1 MTPKAKIN
9 LISISIS
16 LIITVALTSILII
29 VIGKSPVEVF
39 GKLFLES
46 FSSGYGIGQVLFKAT
61 PLIIT
66 ACGLAF
72 CFHASIFNIGA
83 EGQIN
88 AGSFVM
94 ALVAIKLAFLP
105 VFLSLPLS
113 ILAGFLTGGIVGYI
127 PAIIKIKKGVSE
139 VITTI
144 MLNFII
150 MALVNYFLLNF
161 MAVKSTMRTE
171 KISDDMMF
179 LKFANWFEFFHGSS
193 LNIVFVFALI
203 IAALSYF
210 IIYKTKFGYDI
221 RAVGFNKVA
230 SEYIGLEPSNLII
243 KVFFLGAGIA
253 ALAGMNFIFGYKGYY
268 EYNFTNNLG
277 FTAIAVTLLAKN
289 NPVGIVFSAILF
301 GVLDYGGLA
310 INELIP
316 KEIMFVVQGLVILS
330 ILSVNS
336 IVERKL
342 KGRFGS

>member
-1 MTPKAKIN
+1 MNSKAKIN

-16 LIITVALTSILII
+16 LLLTFVITSLLIL

-39 GKLFLES
+39 GKLFTES
-46 FSSGYGIGQVLFKAT
+46 FSSGYGLGQVLFKAT

-88 AGSFVM
+88 AGSFIM
-94 ALVAIKLAFLP
+94 ALVAAKLSFLP
-105 VFLSLPLS
+105 VIISLPLC
-113 ILAGFLTGGIVGYI
+113 IIAGFITGGLVGYI

-150 MALVNYFLLNF
+150 LALVNYFLLNLV
-161 MAVKSTMRTE
+161 AVKSTMRTE
-171 KISDDMMF
+171 KLPDEMMF
-179 LKFANWFEFFHGSS
+179 FKFSNWFEFFHGSS
-193 LNIVFVFALI
+193 LNLAFIFSLI
-203 IAALSYF
+203 IAVASYF
-210 IIYKTKFGYDI
+210 VIYRTKFGYDL
-221 RAVGFNKVA
+221 RAVGFNQTA
-230 SEYIGLEPSNLII
+230 SNYIGLKPDSIII

-253 ALAGMNFIFGYKGYY
+253 ALAGMNFILGYKGFY

-277 FTAIAVTLLAKN
+277 FTAIAVALLAKN
-289 NPVGIVFSAILF
+289 NPLGIILSSILF
-301 GVLDYGGLA
+301 GMLDYGGLA

-316 KEIMFVVQGLVILS
+316 KEIMFVVQGLVILC

-336 IVERKL
+336 IVAKKFE
-342 KGRFGS
+342 GRFEA